1 MSESAEPRTIFFRSL
16 GCPKNQLDSEVM
28 LGELALD
35 GFTIAERI
43 EDAHVAI
50 VNTCSFIQSAREESI
65 EAIFEVADLREEGE
79 LEALIVTG
87 CLPQRYGAELA
98 KELPEV
104 DAFVGTNQFQRIPHI
119 LRETLAGRS
128 RGTYVESGKS
138 FLYDAD
144 TPRLLIGP
152 RHSAF
157 VKLSEG
163 CDRVC
168 AFCAIP
174 GIRGK
179 FQSRPAE
186 SLLTEAEQLAKGG
199 TREMVLIA
207 QDSTA
212 YGKDL
217 PGRPSLAELLRRLEA
232 APGPEWIRQLYLYP
246 TAITDELIDVF
257 AEGKRLLPYVDVPLQ
272 HASDP
277 ILKAMKRGVSAAHQ
291 RKLVAKLR
299 DRIPGLTLRTT
310 LIVGFPGE
318 TDAHFEELLG
328 FVRESRFERLGAFRY
343 SDEEGT
349 TGIDLPNKVPREV
362 GRERFQRLMA
372 LQQEIMAVELGKLVG
387 SEQVALIEES
397 GNSNSK
403 GRLGSQAPEIDGELL
418 IAGQATPGELQR
430 VRITGVC
437 GVDLQAELMGPSDL
451 LPIRSA

>member
-1 MSESAEPRTIFFRSL
+1 MSATAEPKTIFFRSL

-43 EDAHVAI
+43 EDAQVAI

-79 LEALIVTG
+79 LQALIVTG
-87 CLPQRYGAELA
+87 CLPQRYGAELS
-98 KELPEV
+98 KEMPEV
-104 DAFVGTNQFQRIPHI
+104 DAFVGTNQFQRIPQI
-119 LRETLAGRS
+119 LHETLQGKS
-128 RGTYVESGKS
+128 RGVYVDAGKS

-152 RHSAF
+152 RHSAY

-179 FQSRPAE
+179 FQSRSAA
-186 SLLTEAEQLAKGG
+186 SILVEAEQLAKGG

-217 PGRPSLAELLRRLEA
+217 PGRPSLASLLRELDA
-232 APGPEWIRQLYLYP
+232 APGPDWIRQLYLYP

-257 AEGKRLLPYVDVPLQ
+257 AAGKRLLPYVDVPLQ

-277 ILKAMKRGVSAAHQ
+277 ILKAMKRGVTAAHQ

-299 DRIPGLTLRTT
+299 ERIPGLTLRTT
-310 LIVGFPGE
+310 VIVGFPGE
-318 TDAHFEELLG
+318 TDADFEELLD
-328 FVRESRFERLGAFRY
+328 FARESRFERLGAFRY

-349 TGIDLPNKVPREV
+349 TGIDLPGKVPREV
-362 GRERFQRLMA
+362 ARERFHRLMT
-372 LQQEIMAVELGKLVG
+372 LQQEIMAEALGELVG
-387 SEQVALIEES
+387 TEHLALIEES
-397 GNSNSK
+397 GNSSCK
-403 GRLGSQAPEIDGELL
+403 GRLASQAPEIDGELL
-418 IAGQATPGELQR
+418 IAGQATPGELRR
-430 VRITGVC
+430 VCITGVR
-437 GVDLQAELMGPSDL
+437 GPDLHAELVGPGDQ
-451 LPIRSA
+451 LPIRSV